1 MSDNAN
7 NDPIAAAMNMTP
19 MIPGDQPSQ
28 IMKLMGEAL
37 DDSAKKDFTTARAN
51 ILSLIDTGTDSFEKL
66 VQIAAASQHPRAFE
80 VVSTLMKTLVDAN
93 KDLLEIQSKIR
104 EIDNSDAPR
113 NKDAQIVNN
122 NLFVGSTL
130 ELQKMLKSMVKN
142 DRSTDVVPGEPEPKE
157 G

>member
-19 MIPGDQPSQ
+19 MIPGDQPGQ
-28 IMKLMGEAL
+28 IMKLMGDAL

-51 ILSLIDTGTDSFEKL
+51 ILNLIDTGTESFDKL
-66 VQIAAASQHPRAFE
+66 VQIATASQHPRAFE

-104 EIDNSDAPR
+104 EIDNSDTPQNGEAR
-113 NKDAQIVNN
+113 VINN
-122 NLFVGSTL
+122 NLFVGSTH
-130 ELQKMLKSMVKN
+130 ELQKMLKSMGKN
-142 DRSTDVVPGEPEPKE
+142 DTARDLSGKPEPQE

>member
-1 MSDNAN
+1 MSENAN

-19 MIPGDQPSQ
+19 MIPGDQPNQ

-51 ILSLIDTGTDSFEKL
+51 LLSLIDTGTDSFEKL

-104 EIDNSDAPR
+104 EIEGADTPR
-113 NKDAQIVNN
+113 NGEAQVVNN

-130 ELQKMLKSMVKN
+130 ELQKMLKTMVKN
-142 DRSTDVVPGEPEPKE
+142 DRARELPGEPEPKE